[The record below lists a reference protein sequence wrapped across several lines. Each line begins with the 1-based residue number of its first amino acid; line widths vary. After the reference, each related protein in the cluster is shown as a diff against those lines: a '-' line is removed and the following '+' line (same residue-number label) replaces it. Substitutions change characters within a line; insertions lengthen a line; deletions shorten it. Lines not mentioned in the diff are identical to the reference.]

1 MKKVIGRLNNKQI
14 VAGNNAKNYA
24 DGRTQYV
31 KEGNKIFEKKNG
43 VWVEP
48 FSPVANPII
57 EPTGGEVTTETDIAI
72 TCSTGGTIYYTTDD
86 SSPKTS
92 DTRVKYTAPFNIA
105 DACTV
110 KAVAYDGD
118 EYSEVVYAVF
128 TIESTVE
135 ETTPTEDNPQTE
147 ETTNP

>member
-57 EPTGGEVTTETDIAI
+57 EPTGGEVTADTGIAI

-128 TIESTVE
+128 TIEEATT
-135 ETTPTEDNPQTE
+135 ETSNDAE
-147 ETTNP
+147 

>member
-48 FSPVANPII
+48 SSPVANPII

-92 DTRVKYTAPFNIA
+92 DTRVKYTGPFNID

-128 TIESTVE
+128 TIESAVE
-135 ETTPTEDNPQTE
+135 ETTPTEDNLQTE

>member
-57 EPTGGEVTTETDIAI
+57 EPTGGEVTTKTDIAI

-92 DTRVKYTAPFNIA
+92 DTRVKYTTPFNIA

-128 TIESTVE
+128 TIEEATT
-135 ETTPTEDNPQTE
+135 ETSNDAE
-147 ETTNP
+147 

>member
-92 DTRVKYTAPFNIA
+92 DTRIKYTAPFKLD

-110 KAVAYDGD
+110 KAIAYDGD
-118 EYSEVVYAVF
+118 EYSEIVYAVF
-128 TIESTVE
+128 TIEEATT
-135 ETTPTEDNPQTE
+135 ETSNDAE
-147 ETTNP
+147 